1 MNILIQTK
9 KFVNALYEISVHFGN
24 EFNIS
29 LTI

>member
-1 MNILIQTK
+1 MNILIQAK
-9 KFVNALYEISVHFGN
+9 KFVNALYKISVRLGN